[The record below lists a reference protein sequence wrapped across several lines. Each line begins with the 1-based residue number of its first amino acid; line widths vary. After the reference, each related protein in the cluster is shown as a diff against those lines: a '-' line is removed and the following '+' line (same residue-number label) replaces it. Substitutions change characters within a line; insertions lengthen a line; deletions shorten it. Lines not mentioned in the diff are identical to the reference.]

1 MDGSVPSRNDRIQG
15 RFYRSAGAGE
25 RNRSAVAK
33 ARLGVHLGR
42 EIVGANEEGR
52 DMERFE
58 GFTAGYR
65 ATFPELEVLVPDG
78 VEEQGI
84 LG

>member
-1 MDGSVPSRNDRIQG
+1 
-15 RFYRSAGAGE
+15 
-25 RNRSAVAK
+25 
-33 ARLGVHLGR
+33 
-42 EIVGANEEGR
+42 
-52 DMERFE
+52 MERFE